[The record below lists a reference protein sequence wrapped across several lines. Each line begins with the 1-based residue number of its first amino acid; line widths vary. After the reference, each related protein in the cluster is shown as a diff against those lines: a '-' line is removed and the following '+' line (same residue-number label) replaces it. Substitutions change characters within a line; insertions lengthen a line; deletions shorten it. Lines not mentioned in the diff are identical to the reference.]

1 MSNKTEAVTIISA
14 EPDSF
19 GTYIQKIWRF
29 RSLIWVFARRDLKV
43 KYAQTWLG
51 LGWTVF
57 QPLAAFA
64 IYTFFFGFILKWKIE
79 GIEYPVYVLSGILG
93 WNYFSYIV
101 SSGTYGIQ
109 ESSHLIKKI
118 YFPKT
123 IIPLSKVL
131 FASIELG
138 INVVLLVVLILAFN
152 QSISWKI
159 IFLPFI
165 IVYNAICAMTFV
177 FLFSALAYKK
187 RDVLHL
193 VPFVLQFGIWFSP
206 VFFSRTI
213 LPKQIS
219 FLMDLNPLANVV
231 ELWRWCLFDFGEINW
246 LWSIV
251 FIVIICLFYLG
262 ILLFSRVEYTL
273 TDNS

>member
-1 MSNKTEAVTIISA
+1 MSQNKAETIVITS
-14 EPDSF
+14 EPDSLKV
-19 GTYIQKIWRF
+19 YLQKIWQYRA
-29 RSLIWVFARRDLKV
+29 LIWVFARRDLKV

-51 LGWTVF
+51 LGWTIF
-57 QPLAAFA
+57 QPLTAFA
-64 IYTFFFGFILKWKIE
+64 IYTFFFGYILNWKTD
-79 GIEYPVYVLSGILG
+79 GIDYPVYVLSGLLG
-93 WNYFSYIV
+93 WNFFSFIV

-109 ESSHLIKKI
+109 ESAHLIKKI

-123 IIPLSKVL
+123 IIPLSKIL

-138 INVVLLVVLILAFN
+138 INLLLLIGLILIYQ

-159 IFLPFI
+159 VFLPLV
-165 IVYNAICAMTFV
+165 IVYNAICALTLV
-177 FLFSALAYKK
+177 FLFSAVAYKK
-187 RDVLHL
+187 RDILHL

-219 FLMDLNPLANVV
+219 FLMDLNPLANLI
-231 ELWRWCLFDFGEINW
+231 EMWRLCLFGFGEVKW
-246 LWSIV
+246 LW
-251 FIVIICLFYLG
+251 FISLGLVLILFYLS
-262 ILLFSRVEYTL
+262 LYLFSRVEYTL

>member
-1 MSNKTEAVTIISA
+1 MENKHIQIISS
-14 EPDSF
+14 EPDGF
-19 GTYIQKIWRF
+19 KVYFQKIWKF
-29 RSLIWVFARRDLKV
+29 RNLIWVFAKRDLQV

-51 LGWTVF
+51 LGWTIF
-57 QPLAAFA
+57 QPLTAFA
-64 IYTFFFGFILKWKIE
+64 IYTFFFGYILQWKTD
-79 GIEYPVYVLSGILG
+79 GIDYPVYVLSGLLG
-93 WNYFSYIV
+93 WNFFSYIV

-109 ESSHLIKKI
+109 ESAHLIKKI

-138 INVVLLVVLILAFN
+138 INLILLVALILIYQ

-159 IFLPFI
+159 VFLPMVIF
-165 IVYNAICAMTFV
+165 YNAVCALTLV
-177 FLFSALAYKK
+177 FLFSALAFKK
-187 RDVLHL
+187 RDILHL

-231 ELWRWCLFDFGEINW
+231 ELWRWCLFGFGEVNW

-251 FIVIICLFYLG
+251 FVTLMCLFCLG
-262 ILLFSRVEYTL
+262 IFLFSRIEYTL